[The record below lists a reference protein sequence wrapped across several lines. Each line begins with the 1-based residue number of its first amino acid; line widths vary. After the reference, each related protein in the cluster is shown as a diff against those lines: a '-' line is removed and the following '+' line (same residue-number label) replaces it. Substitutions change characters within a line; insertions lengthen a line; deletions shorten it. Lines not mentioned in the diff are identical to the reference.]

1 MHGRLAL
8 LAGIVLAL
16 CAASATASPETVR
29 CPASAGASA
38 GAVQW
43 EFTALG
49 VPNAPSGRVNWSWTR
64 GRGSWNAGKASGTVC
79 AEDRGRGIATRD
91 LVLTA
96 SGNSLLTPHT
106 TQHGMLGVSLVI
118 GVRVHASDDAH
129 CVTGTRGTITLFASY
144 YSVHVDTIALH
155 FAAACSDH
163 NHGFSGS
170 VVHVL
175 IARNGAQVNS
185 T

>member
-8 LAGIVLAL
+8 IAAIVLAAT
-16 CAASATASPETVR
+16 AASAGASPETVR

-49 VPNAPSGRVNWSWTR
+49 VPNTPSGAVDWSWTR
-64 GRGSWNAGKASGTVC
+64 GRGSWNGGKASGTVC
-79 AEDRGRGIATRD
+79 AEDRGHGIATRD

-96 SGNSLLTPHT
+96 SGGSVLTPHVT
-106 TQHGMLGVSLVI
+106 EHGMLGVSLVI
-118 GVRVHASDDAH
+118 GVRVHATDDAH
-129 CVTGTRGTITLFASY
+129 CPTGTHGTITLFASY

-155 FAAACSDH
+155 FTGGCGDH
-163 NHGFSGS
+163 DHSFGGS

-175 IARNGAQVNS
+175 IARNGHQVNS